1 MIMIVMMLQ
10 LIYFNV
16 FKQFAVQRKM
26 FQFEKL
32 AILKCASILTAKNI
46 SPGGIVNSL
55 SLFWYKKLVFVAREH
70 ER

>member
-26 FQFEKL
+26 FQFQIKTCYFEVCFHL
-32 AILKCASILTAKNI
+32 FNKNI
-46 SPGGIVNSL
+46 FPEGILNSL
-55 SLFWYKKLVFVAREH
+55 SLFWYKS
-70 ER
+70 